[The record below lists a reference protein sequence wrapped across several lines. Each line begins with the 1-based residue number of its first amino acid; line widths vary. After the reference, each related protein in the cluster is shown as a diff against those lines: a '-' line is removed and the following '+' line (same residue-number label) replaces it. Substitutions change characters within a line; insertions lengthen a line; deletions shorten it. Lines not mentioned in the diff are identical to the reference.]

1 MRLDAPADARR
12 VLLFGGAFDPPHRG
26 HIDLPL
32 LARERVGAD
41 FLLYIPAAA
50 PPLKDGPEASG
61 EDRVAM
67 LDAALAGDDRAGVT
81 DLELVRG
88 GDSYTLQTLEELRG
102 LLPGAELRL
111 LIGADQARQFHRWR
125 EARRVID
132 LAEPVVMLR
141 PPHDDRAALLEAMAP
156 HWTDEE
162 LRAWDRRFLDLPTR
176 DIASTDLRRLLRERD
191 ESPSPKD
198 HAALEALL
206 PAPVLEIVRERGLYL
221 D

>member
-1 MRLDAPADARR
+1 MRLDAPADAQR

-26 HIDLPL
+26 HIDLPR
-32 LARERVGAD
+32 LARQRIGAD

-50 PPLKDGPEASG
+50 PPLKDGPEAGG
-61 EDRVAM
+61 EDRIAM
-67 LDAALAGDDRAGVT
+67 LDAALAGDDCAGVT

-88 GDSYTLQTLEELRG
+88 GDSYTLDTLEELRR

-125 EARRVID
+125 EARRVIE

-162 LRAWDRRFLDLPTR
+162 LRSWERRLLDLPTH

-191 ESPSPKD
+191 ESPPPKD
-198 HAALEALL
+198 RAALETLL
-206 PAPVLEIVRERGLYL
+206 PAPVLEVVRERRLYL